1 MAIFI
6 VPSFIRG
13 ELISDNLVEFGGRGG
28 EIDFSSPDPM
38 SIVDRLPLK
47 NPRRMADLYDLSI
60 EDIVDF
66 LGEVGK
72 KLVLSRNEYLKEALE
87 GSCLVSDLTRPLL
100 EAAYSEMHYMFQP
113 ELVREVADFQ
123 IGVRYLDG
131 WHETQM
137 SNGLRVSMRAF
148 GARALHIV
156 AGNSPMLS
164 AMSIIR
170 NALTRSDGIIKLPSN
185 DPLTSLAIA
194 RTMADV
200 DATHPVTRH
209 LSIAY
214 WKGGDTAFEERFYT
228 PANIEKIVAWGGF
241 ASVKHVTKYIQ
252 PGLELISLDPK
263 RSATLIGRAA
273 FESEERMQEA
283 ALRLATDIG
292 ALNQQGCVN
301 ARVAFVASGTDAAG
315 LARASHFGELVRKSM
330 SELPAR
336 ISTPAKRFDPEL
348 RAEIDALRLNPD
360 FYKVIGCEGNN
371 GGMIVSQQSEPVDFY
386 PKLGG
391 RVGNIVPI
399 DDETEALGFM
409 NSYTQT
415 IGVYPEELK
424 KKVRDSLALHGGQR
438 IVSLGYATS
447 GHPGM
452 PQDGIEPIRRMVRW
466 IVDEGSDPAEV
477 SPPWLTGS
485 QQQEGGMEAM
495 AVASS

>member
-1 MAIFI
+1 MTSFI
-6 VPSFIRG
+6 IPSFIRG

-28 EIDFSSPDPM
+28 DVEFSSPDPM

-47 NPRRMADLYDLSI
+47 NPGHMADLYDLSVG
-60 EDIVDF
+60 DIAAF

-72 KLVLSRNEYLKEALE
+72 RLVLSKNEYLREALE
-87 GSCLVSDLTRPLL
+87 NLSLVSDITRPLL
-100 EAAYSEMHYMFQP
+100 EASYSDMPHMFDAEM
-113 ELVREVADFQ
+113 VREVADFQ
-123 IGVRYLDG
+123 IGIRYLDG
-131 WHETQM
+131 WCETRM
-137 SNGLRVSMRAF
+137 ANGLRVSMRAF

-156 AGNSPMLS
+156 AGNSPLLS

-170 NALTRSDGIIKLPSN
+170 NAVTRSDGIIKLPSN

-194 RTMADV
+194 RTMAEV

-209 LSIAY
+209 LSVAY

-228 PANIEKIVAWGGF
+228 PANIEKILAWGGF

-263 RSATLIGRAA
+263 RSATLIGREA
-273 FESEERMQEA
+273 FENAEMTQDA

-292 ALNQQGCVN
+292 ALNQLGCVN
-301 ARVAFVASGTDAAG
+301 ARVIFVASGTDAAG
-315 LARASHFGELVRKSM
+315 LARANHFGDLVRKSM
-330 SELPAR
+330 SELPTR
-336 ISTPAKRFDPEL
+336 VSTPAKRFDPEL

-360 FYKVIGCEGNN
+360 FYKVIGCDGNN
-371 GGMIVSQQSEPVDFY
+371 GGMIVSQLSEPVDFY
-386 PKLGG
+386 PKLSG
-391 RVGNIVPI
+391 RVGNIVPV
-399 DDETEALGFM
+399 DDEQEALAFM

-415 IGVYPEELK
+415 IGIYPEKLK
-424 KKVRDSLALHGGQR
+424 ERVRDALALHGGQR

-452 PQDGIEPIRRMVRW
+452 PQDGIEPIRRMVKW

-477 SPPWLTGS
+477 SPPWLQGS
-485 QQQEGGMEAM
+485 EQAERAAEPM
-495 AVASS
+495 AAAHY